1 MHKRLLAAGAKS
13 LQLLA
18 TGGGKPKPF
27 NASADDIRSPS
38 NMVSILAVLV
48 STFLSERSQEQ
59 STPYHLR
66 LPPKIHTILDEDT
79 TRNKR
84 ILIIGDVHGC
94 FKELQ
99 ELLHMAGAYQ
109 PDTCIIFTGDL
120 INKGPDNVQVVQ
132 FVRQLGAYCVRGNH
146 DEYCLLQYERAFYT
160 DRNPQFD
167 WMDELSDDDLQFLYS
182 LPYTISVPSIN
193 ALIVHAGLVP
203 GVQLN
208 QQKLIDLLELRNVTQ
223 QDQEQNNNQLVGT
236 SKIDH
241 GQPWANVW
249 PGQLHIYFG
258 HDARRGLQLYPFATG
273 LDTGCCYGGSI
284 TGVVI
289 NPDHTRQF
297 YSVKAKQVYRR
308 PKGTE

>member
-1 MHKRLLAAGAKS
+1 MHKRLLATTANILKRFAK
-13 LQLLA
+13 
-18 TGGGKPKPF
+18 PINP
-27 NASADDIRSPS
+27 DIRLHSPS

-48 STFLSERSQEQ
+48 STFLSEKSKEQ
-59 STPYHLR
+59 STPYHLQ
-66 LPPKIHTILDEDT
+66 LPPRMHTTLDEQA

-94 FKELQ
+94 LKELQ
-99 ELLHMAGAYQ
+99 ELLVVAGAYQ

-167 WMDELSDDDLQFLYS
+167 WMDELSEDDLQFLYS
-182 LPYTISVPSIN
+182 LPYTISIPSIN
-193 ALIVHAGLVP
+193 ALVVHAGLVP
-203 GVQLN
+203 GVPLN
-208 QQKLIDLLELRNVTQ
+208 QQKLIDFIELRNVTQ
-223 QDQEQNNNQLVGT
+223 QQQDDSNQLVGS
-236 SKIDH
+236 SKIDR

-249 PGQLHIYFG
+249 PGKLHVYFG
-258 HDARRGLQLYPFATG
+258 HDARRGLQLCQFATG

-284 TGVVI
+284 TGVVV
-289 NPDHTRQF
+289 NPDQSRQF
-297 YSVKAKQVYRR
+297 FSVKAKQVYRK
-308 PKGTE
+308 PKATKPT